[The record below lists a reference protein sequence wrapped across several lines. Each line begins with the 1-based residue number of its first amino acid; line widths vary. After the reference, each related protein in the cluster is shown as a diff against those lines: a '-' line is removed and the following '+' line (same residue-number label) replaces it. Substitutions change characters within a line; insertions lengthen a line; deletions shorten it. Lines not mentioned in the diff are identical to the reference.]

1 MVAGEN
7 KSEMQLDF
15 RRQEDKNSFSVT
27 WNNYDHFIAFSTI
40 KHCRISASV
49 ETIRRTLQIH
59 ISLLTEYLHSMSL
72 FLVNVWN
79 QVNNQYWYGNFNGYL
94 PFFVFLKAPFI
105 IHNLEKLSRHVDTDR
120 PAATG
125 VPSPSSATPS
135 RKS

>member
-40 KHCRISASV
+40 KHCRIYFCFCGNYKKNIADSHF
-49 ETIRRTLQIH
+49 TTYW
-59 ISLLTEYLHSMSL
+59 ISQLNVT
-72 FLVNVWN
+72 FFVNVSTQIN
-79 QVNNQYWYGNFNGYL
+79 VTIIETSTAIFN
-94 PFFVFLKAPFI
+94 FVFLKAPFI

-125 VPSPSSATPS
+125 VPSPSSATLS
-135 RKS
+135 RMS